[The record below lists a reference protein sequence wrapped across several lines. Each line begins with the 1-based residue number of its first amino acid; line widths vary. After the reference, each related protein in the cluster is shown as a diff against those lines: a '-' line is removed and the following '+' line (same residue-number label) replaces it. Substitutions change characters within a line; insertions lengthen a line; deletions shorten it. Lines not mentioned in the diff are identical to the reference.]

1 MNNKKTFKQVFIFI
15 LLALFAI
22 SLPISIYILKT
33 GNFDL
38 RIGAFESE
46 EPERVMVTDRTS
58 NSFKILWIT
67 EKKVFGA
74 IKIIETGDVISENF
88 EANSHY
94 LEVANLEPDET
105 YSFIIYSG
113 TTEFPQTLALKTL
126 SYSEEGSTNFY
137 IYGQVF
143 DKSGVKVQQKGLV
156 TLEAYDGNITS
167 ELIGATINETGGYQL
182 NFKNLLQSPLGSALN
197 YNKSIDITL
206 SIYINQTE
214 EPVIKNYTFNFATQR
229 QIPNIYLGDINLDI
243 IPGVVG
249 N

>member
-1 MNNKKTFKQVFIFI
+1 MNNKKTFKQIFVFF

-46 EPERVMVTDRTS
+46 EPEKVMLTDRTS
-58 NSFKILWIT
+58 NSIKILWIT

-94 LEVANLEPDET
+94 LEIANLEPDKIYT
-105 YSFIIYSG
+105 FTIYSG
-113 TTEFPQTLALKTL
+113 TTEFPQTLPIQTL
-126 SYSEEGSTNFY
+126 SYSEEGTANSY

-156 TLEAYDGNITS
+156 TLQASDGDIIS

-182 NFKNLLQSPLGSALN
+182 NLKNLLQSPSGSAYN

-206 SIYINQTE
+206 TIYINQTDV
-214 EPVIKNYTFNFATQR
+214 PVIKNYTFNFATQR

-243 IPGVVG
+243 IPGVEG